1 MLLIAKA
8 AVGDDSSENGVARME
23 FEEEVSLSLQEL
35 DDLVMSAGF
44 KYQAKWSR
52 AREEY
57 VCRGT
62 NVTLDKNAG
71 YGWLAEFERI
81 VGDPAAVDEAERE
94 IRALMDE
101 LGVEELPQD
110 RLERMFSHYN
120 EHWQDYYGT
129 EKIFVVE

>member
-1 MLLIAKA
+1 
-8 AVGDDSSENGVARME
+8 ARME

-52 AREEY
+52 QREEY

-120 EHWQDYYGT
+120 EQWQDYYGT